1 MSGVSGAHGET
12 GPARPGCLA
21 GRKPGGIL
29 AKRSGAAAARRAHN
43 PKVVGSNPTSATI
56 LHPTTEPGDLVA
68 PPHSGEGV
76 NKRKRVALAKRR
88 TKKRKL
94 KARAQ
99 TAR

>member
-1 MSGVSGAHGET
+1 M
-12 GPARPGCLA
+12 A
-21 GRKPGGIL
+21 GGKSDRTYLRIVFWNRTTEL
-29 AKRSGAAAARRAHN
+29 AAA
-43 PKVVGSNPTSATI
+43 GSA
-56 LHPTTEPGDLVA
+56 EFF
-68 PPHSGEGV
+68 GESV

>member
-1 MSGVSGAHGET
+1 LRSIRTASGAGFEYNCHGT
-12 GPARPGCLA
+12 SDTAAGPSDIRNHHQPGSHA
-21 GRKPGGIL
+21 WHR
-29 AKRSGAAAARRAHN
+29 
-43 PKVVGSNPTSATI
+43 
-56 LHPTTEPGDLVA
+56 
-68 PPHSGEGV
+68 HSGEDV

>member
-1 MSGVSGAHGET
+1 MEAPRRHASIS
-12 GPARPGCLA
+12 
-21 GRKPGGIL
+21 IL
-29 AKRSGAAAARRAHN
+29 D
-43 PKVVGSNPTSATI
+43 PI
-56 LHPTTEPGDLVA
+56 TEPAVSRLR
-68 PPHSGEGV
+68 PFSGESV

>member
-1 MSGVSGAHGET
+1 LLWNVGF
-12 GPARPGCLA
+12 
-21 GRKPGGIL
+21 
-29 AKRSGAAAARRAHN
+29 RSTFKTTHN

-56 LHPTTEPGDLVA
+56 LPQLRSHA
-68 PPHSGEGV
+68 WRRHSGEDV